1 MTSASTPVRAR
12 SLHRAWWRSLVQP
25 SGRALWERPVL
36 WAVLLVVGV
45 IWTVG
50 LSANGWANSFYSAA
64 VQAGSVS
71 WKAFFFGA
79 SDAAASITVDKPP
92 AALWVMALSVRVFG
106 LSSWSILIPQVLMGL
121 GTIAVVWTAARRW
134 FSPLAAFVA
143 AAVLATTPAAVLMF
157 RFNNPDA
164 LLTLLLTLATY
175 FVLRGCED
183 GRMRWMVWAGALVGL
198 GFLTKQLQA
207 FLVLPVFAAYLVIA
221 PVPLWHRVRD
231 AALALAAMVASAGW
245 WVAAVELWPASSR
258 PYIGGSQHNSFLELT
273 FGYNGLGRLSGDETG
288 SVGGTGGAGG
298 GMWGSTGISRLF
310 DGEFGGQIS
319 WLAPAAFILLVIGL
333 VVTGRRPRID
343 PQRASLILWG
353 GSLVVIWAVFS
364 FMSGIFHAYYTVALA
379 APLAVTVGIGVHLL
393 WERRHRR
400 WVPLTSS
407 GIVLVSGLW
416 AFALLQ
422 RSTGWMTW
430 LPGAVLALSILA
442 AVGLAIIPWMTP
454 AGRRPLSVAAVILTV
469 LGLAAGPSAYSVD
482 TLLTSHSGSI
492 VTAGPAVTD
501 STGFGGRG
509 GQGGQGGPGGFGGQG
524 GTGGRWSPGGQSG
537 FGGQGN
543 PGMGAP
549 SDGNGGSQPG
559 VPPTSAEDGL
569 PGVAGGGQSVES
581 TGRQGGGNGLLNG
594 SSVSSQLTALLLKN
608 ADDYTWVAAATGSQT
623 AASFQLA
630 TQKSV
635 MPIGGFNG
643 SDPSPTLKQ
652 FQRLVAAHK
661 IHYYIGSGGSG
672 MTSRGGSDAAQRIA
686 TWVAAHYS
694 AQTVSGTTVYDL
706 TDPK

>member
-1 MTSASTPVRAR
+1 
-12 SLHRAWWRSLVQP
+12 
-25 SGRALWERPVL
+25 
-36 WAVLLVVGV
+36 VLLVVGV
-45 IWTVG
+45 IWTIG

-92 AALWVMALSVRVFG
+92 AALWAMALSVRVFG

-207 FLVLPVFAAYLVIA
+207 FLVLPVFAAYLAIA
-221 PVPLWHRVRD
+221 PVPLWRRVRD

-333 VVTGRRPRID
+333 VVTGRRPRTD
-343 PQRASLILWG
+343 LQRASLVLWG

-393 WERRHRR
+393 WERRCRR
-400 WVPLTSS
+400 WVPLTGS

-416 AFALLQ
+416 AFALLR

-430 LPGAVLALSILA
+430 LPVSVLALSILA
-442 AVGLAIIPWMTP
+442 AAGLAIIPWMAP

-469 LGLAAGPSAYSVD
+469 LGLAAGPSAYSAD

-492 VTAGPAVTD
+492 VTAGPAVTG

-509 GQGGQGGPGGFGGQG
+509 GQGRFGGQAGQGGQGGQGFFGGQTEQGGQTGPDGSGGQVGQTGQPGQPGQGGFGGQG
-524 GTGGRWSPGGQSG
+524 T
-537 FGGQGN
+537 

-549 SDGNGGSQPG
+549 PDGNGGSQPG
-559 VPPTSAEDGL
+559 GIPPTGAEGGL
-569 PGVAGGGQSVES
+569 PGVAGGGQGVES

-594 SSVSSQLTALLLKN
+594 SSVSSQLTALLLKD

-630 TQKSV
+630 TRKSV

-694 AQTVSGTTVYDL
+694 AQTVAGTTVYDL